1 MCARGRARH
10 FARRKSHSGCFGED
24 IAKAICWNLST
35 KDRLEWTSELLE
47 GYHAY
52 LHANSPEDCQ
62 VTLDNVRKA
71 YDMFMPVA
79 MVTLLFKV
87 VAMKDKEDIEP
98 IIDRAKGLIQNVYT
112 MTKLLEK

>member
-1 MCARGRARH
+1 MKLSSSLTTYEIITTTL
-10 FARRKSHSGCFGED
+10 RRNSLLCT
-24 IAKAICWNLST
+24 CLSLL
-35 KDRLEWTSELLE
+35 KFDRLEWTSELLE